1 MRRLSEAMQDPF
13 LLMEEALA
21 LDKENKDPESPSQ
34 VVCYLPD
41 GDVHVCKGA
50 LCPFVELNVDK
61 CYTCALSGV
70 VFGALS
76 VREDFS
82 TGRQAGSS
90 NPV

>member
-1 MRRLSEAMQDPF
+1 MEDAF
-13 LLMEEALA
+13 VLMEAALA
-21 LDKENKDPESPSQ
+21 LGKENKEADNPSQ
-34 VVCYLPD
+34 AVYYLPD
-41 GDVHVCKGA
+41 GDVHVCRGA
-50 LCPFVELNVDK
+50 LCPFVTLNDDK
-61 CYTCALSGV
+61 CYVCALSGV